1 MTETRL
7 GSLARDQGRLQKTPQ
22 EADDEFGWP
31 PSLWFCDV
39 DATCNLR
46 CKARAMSVD
55 RTCRVSALRGCARPK
70 HPGTDSRIR
79 FSDAAVERSGKGAL

>member
-1 MTETRL
+1 MIETRL
-7 GSLARDQGRLQKTPQ
+7 GSLARDQERLQQTPQ

-39 DATCNLR
+39 DATCNLG

-55 RTCRVSALRGCARPK
+55 RICLVSALRGCARPK
-70 HPGTDSRIR
+70 HPGADSCIR
-79 FSDAAVERSGKGAL
+79 FSGAAV